1 VLGTYLGELHR
12 EGGVASVRGGGAPST
27 WQTEGQLLLRSAN
40 RHDVMK
46 IVPLYLELSLCGIK
60 KDGIK
65 KESLIESP
73 LPTFFSNFQLVKSQE
88 AQR

>member
-1 VLGTYLGELHR
+1 
-12 EGGVASVRGGGAPST
+12 VADRGAAPP
-27 WQTEGQLLLRSAN
+27 AN
-40 RHDVMK
+40 RRDVMK

-73 LPTFFSNFQLVKSQE
+73 LPTFFSNFQLVKSQK